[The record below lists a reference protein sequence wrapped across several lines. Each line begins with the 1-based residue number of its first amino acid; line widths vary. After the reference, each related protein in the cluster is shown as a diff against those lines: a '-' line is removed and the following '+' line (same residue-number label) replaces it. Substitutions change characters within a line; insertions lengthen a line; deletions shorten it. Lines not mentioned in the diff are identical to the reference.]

1 VDTEAGMEFFLES
14 REQASLAAAARIRGA
29 LAHRLEHQPEA
40 SLVVSGGSTP
50 ARCLEALADTE
61 LDWASVHVLLSD
73 ERWVP
78 PDDDASNEGLVRR
91 TLLQR
96 HAATARLLPVYA
108 ADSDPAGR
116 CSRIDAE
123 IRTLPFPFACALLGM
138 GEDGH
143 FASLFPDADT
153 LEQGLDPDNLELCVV
168 VDTAASPHV
177 RLSLTLS
184 AISRSD
190 EVVLLMFGEA
200 KRDVYERAKI
210 SGNTFPVAHLLKQKR
225 APVRV
230 YWAP

>member
-1 VDTEAGMEFFLES
+1 MEFFFDS
-14 REQASLAAAARIRGA
+14 RDEASVAAAARIRDA
-29 LAHRLEHQPEA
+29 LAHRLEYQDEA

-50 ARCLEALADTE
+50 ARCLEALADTD

-78 PDDDASNEGLVRR
+78 PGDDASNERLVRE

-96 HAATARLLPVYA
+96 RAAAAQLLPIFDG
-108 ADSDPAGR
+108 DSEPAR
-116 CSRIDAE
+116 RRDALDVQ
-123 IRTLPFPFACALLGM
+123 IRNLPFPFACALLGM

-153 LEQGLDPDNLELCVV
+153 LDHGLDAESTDLCVV
-168 VDTAASPHV
+168 VRTSASPYV
-177 RLSLTLS
+177 RLSLTLT
-184 AISRSD
+184 ALSRSD
-190 EVVLLMFGEA
+190 EIVLLIFGEA
-200 KRDVYERAKI
+200 KRAVYERAKA
-210 SGNTFPVAHLLKQKR
+210 SGNSLPVAQLLKQKR